1 VKAARRVLAT
11 GALLAA
17 IGIVAAVIVAAS
29 ATTAQKPTSTAAAD
43 TPAGV
48 AFSAPTES
56 SAMPSD
62 SVSLAPSVTAPTTLS
77 ATAAAT
83 TAPQNPAPPQSDTTS
98 PAPPRAPPV
107 PRSSAAA
114 VPRGQELPLNLS
126 TGAASKVI
134 TVTAASTAATAATLQ
149 AWNAA
154 PGGGWLPYGAAVA
167 AHLGT
172 GGLTTQPSETKP
184 ATPIGSFTLTQAFG
198 SAANPGTPLPYFRT
212 DPSDWWVSDANSPL
226 YNTHQ
231 RCSTGCPFN
240 TAAGENLYQAGFVY
254 TYAVV
259 IDYNRSP
266 VTPGAG
272 SAFFLHVSNGSA
284 TVGCI
289 SIPEA
294 NLIAIMDWLTP
305 ASQPRILIGVG

>member
-1 VKAARRVLAT
+1 MTSGRRILAT
-11 GALLAA
+11 WAALAA
-17 IGIVAAVIVAAS
+17 VGIAAAVVVDVSATRLPTRAVASRPDAGVTTIAAS
-29 ATTAQKPTSTAAAD
+29 LSVSQPELVSLPPSPTDPATSVSTTT
-43 TPAGV
+43 TPN
-48 AFSAPTES
+48 SAPPLAAT
-56 SAMPSD
+56 A
-62 SVSLAPSVTAPTTLS
+62 LAPPTAP
-77 ATAAAT
+77 A
-83 TAPQNPAPPQSDTTS
+83 
-98 PAPPRAPPV
+98 V
-107 PRSSAAA
+107 PRSSAPAL
-114 VPRGQELPLNLS
+114 VRGQALPLGLP
-126 TGAASKVI
+126 TGAASKVV
-134 TVTAASTAATAATLQ
+134 TVTAASANSTTATLQ

-154 PGGGWLPYGAAVA
+154 PGGGWLPYGAPVA
-167 AHLGT
+167 AHLGS

-212 DPSDWWVSDANSPL
+212 DPSDWWVSDASSPL

-231 RCSTGCPFN
+231 RCSSGCPFN

-266 VTPGAG
+266 VTAGAG

-289 SIPEA
+289 SIPEPTLV
-294 NLIAIMDWLTP
+294 NIMAWLTP
-305 ASQPRILIGVG
+305 ASLPRILIGVS

>member
-1 VKAARRVLAT
+1 VISARGILAT
-11 GALLAA
+11 GAALAA
-17 IGIVAAVIVAAS
+17 IGIAAAVVVDAS
-29 ATTAQKPTSTAAAD
+29 ATRLPTRTSISDAATSSSA
-43 TPAGV
+43 V
-48 AFSAPTES
+48 AFSP
-56 SAMPSD
+56 PPPV
-62 SVSLAPSVTAPTTLS
+62 SVSLSSAATDPATPAPTTAS
-77 ATAAAT
+77 
-83 TAPQNPAPPQSDTTS
+83 PNPAPPLSS
-98 PAPPRAPPV
+98 AAHPAASTAPPV
-107 PRSSAAA
+107 PSSSAPALT
-114 VPRGQELPLNLS
+114 RGQALPLGLP
-126 TGAASKVI
+126 TGAASKII
-134 TVTAASTAATAATLQ
+134 TVTAASTGATTATLQ

-154 PGGGWLPYGAAVA
+154 PGGGWLPYGAPVA
-167 AHLGT
+167 AHLGS

-198 SAANPGTPLPYFRT
+198 SAGNPGTPLPYFRT
-212 DPSDWWVSDANSPL
+212 DSSDWWVSDANSPL

-294 NLIAIMDWLTP
+294 NLVAIMSWLTP
-305 ASQPRILIGVG
+305 SSQPRILIGFG

>member
-1 VKAARRVLAT
+1 MMPARRLLAT
-11 GALLAA
+11 IAALAA
-17 IGIVAAVIVAAS
+17 VGIAAAVVVDAS
-29 ATTAQKPTSTAAAD
+29 ATRLPTRTLASTTQGGISSSSAAD
-43 TPAGV
+43 STTQP
-48 AFSAPTES
+48 E
-56 SAMPSD
+56 
-62 SVSLAPSVTAPTTLS
+62 SVSLSPSLPDPATSASASAS
-77 ATAAAT
+77 ATATLSPQPSPSSAT
-83 TAPQNPAPPQSDTTS
+83 NPAPPTARAGPTS
-98 PAPPRAPPV
+98 STPAPALI
-107 PRSSAAA
+107 
-114 VPRGQELPLNLS
+114 RGQALPLGLP
-126 TGAASKVI
+126 TGAASKII
-134 TVTAASTAATAATLQ
+134 TVTAASTSATTATLQ

-154 PGGGWLPYGAAVA
+154 PGGGWLPYGGPVA
-167 AHLGT
+167 AHLGS

-212 DPSDWWVSDANSPL
+212 DPSDWWVSDASSPL

-231 RCSTGCPFN
+231 RCSSGCPFN

-259 IDYNRSP
+259 FDYNRSP

-289 SIPEA
+289 SIPEP
-294 NLIAIMDWLTP
+294 NLVNIMAWLTP
-305 ASQPRILIGVG
+305 TSQPRILIGVG

>member
-1 VKAARRVLAT
+1 MPARRLLAT
-11 GALLAA
+11 CAALAA
-17 IGIVAAVIVAAS
+17 VGIAAAVVVDAS
-29 ATTAQKPTSTAAAD
+29 ATRLPSRTVASTPQAGISTSAAAD
-43 TPAGV
+43 PTPPPEPV
-48 AFSAPTES
+48 ALSPSLPDPSAST
-56 SAMPSD
+56 
-62 SVSLAPSVTAPTTLS
+62 S
-77 ATAAAT
+77 ATAVLSPPPPS
-83 TAPQNPAPPQSDTTS
+83 APNPAPST
-98 PAPPRAPPV
+98 ARAV
-107 PRSSAAA
+107 PTSSAPALT
-114 VPRGQELPLNLS
+114 RGQALPLGLS
-126 TGAASKVI
+126 TGAASKII
-134 TVTAASTAATAATLQ
+134 TVTAASTGATTATLQ

-154 PGGGWLPYGAAVA
+154 AAGGWLPYGAPVT
-167 AHLGT
+167 AHLGS

-198 SAANPGTPLPYFRT
+198 SASNPGTPLPYFRT

-294 NLIAIMDWLTP
+294 NLVAIMSWLTP